1 MEDPPNEYLPVA
13 LQPTAGATIVTYEP
27 ETTAEKMVAI
37 RTEQLEMVEK
47 LMVLDVHYGRIPG
60 TPKPTLYQ
68 PGAQLL
74 DVLHGFAPI
83 PHTVDKVEDFQHGYF
98 SYTARVDLIHRRSGT
113 IAAGGLGSC
122 NSGEK
127 KYRDAKY
134 RSGDDAGKP
143 VDPRDILNTL
153 LKMAVKRAHIAA
165 TLNATGLTD
174 YFTQDL
180 EDMKEV
186 GAGGNGGTA
195 PYGLCPIHN
204 KQLRKGTYGLYCPT
218 KVTGTDNKERWCK
231 GTAPGG
237 KKPPATAPKALAPS
251 APAEGES
258 LTYPAGDQI
267 KNLGQLYTAAL
278 NFFGLSKNE
287 TLDKLD
293 IKDATQIADPGAE
306 WEKLVEKYQEQGE

>member
-1 MEDPPNEYLPVA
+1 M
-13 LQPTAGATIVTYEP
+13 
-27 ETTAEKMVAI
+27 
-37 RTEQLEMVEK
+37 
-47 LMVLDVHYGRIPG
+47 
-60 TPKPTLYQ
+60 
-68 PGAQLL
+68 
-74 DVLHGFAPI
+74 LHGFAPI

-134 RSGDDAGKP
+134 KSGDDQGKP

-186 GAGGNGGTA
+186 GASGNGGSA
-195 PYGLCPIHN
+195 PYGQCPIHN
-204 KQLRKGTYGLYCPT
+204 KAIVKGEFGPYCPM
-218 KVTGTDNKERWCK
+218 KVEGPDGKKRWCK
-231 GTAPGG
+231 GVAPGG
-237 KKPPATAPKALAPS
+237 KKTPAPPPKPDEQPAPS
-251 APAEGES
+251 EGQPAVF
-258 LTYPAGDQI
+258 PPGDQI